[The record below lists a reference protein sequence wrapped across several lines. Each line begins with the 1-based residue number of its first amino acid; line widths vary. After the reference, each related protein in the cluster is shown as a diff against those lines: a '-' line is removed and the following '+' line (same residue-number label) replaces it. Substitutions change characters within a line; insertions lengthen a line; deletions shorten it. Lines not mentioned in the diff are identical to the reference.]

1 MLGLMSQSQ
10 ETEARRRTRV
20 RDARAV
26 TEDPRASETRARL
39 CAAFERVVASDGYGA
54 ATVSRIAAEAG
65 VSRSAFYDHFS
76 APLAVALAVVESLF
90 ETNAVAT
97 RHARATGLSSRE
109 ASRGALERLASH
121 MAENSAVYRDLL
133 LPSAAPGAVA
143 ITLVDKLA
151 AESLPGVRA
160 ARPDLDARGADQAA
174 HVIAGAVLSGMAW
187 WLREE
192 VPCEPPVLAE
202 ELVDLLPEWYTRPS
216 AARREAGE

>member
-1 MLGLMSQSQ
+1 MSQT
-10 ETEARRRTRV
+10 TEVRRRTRV
-20 RDARAV
+20 RDARAA
-26 TEDPRASETRARL
+26 TEDPRAAETRARL
-39 CAAFERVVASDGYGA
+39 CAAFERVVARHGYGA

-76 APLAVALAVVESLF
+76 SPLAVALAMVESLL

-97 RHARATGLSSRE
+97 RQARATGLSSQE
-109 ASRGALERLASH
+109 TSRRALERLASH

-133 LPSAAPGAVA
+133 LQSAAPVAV
-143 ITLVDKLA
+143 TLLDKLA

-160 ARPDLDARGADQAA
+160 TRPDLDARGASQAA
-174 HVIAGAVLSGMAW
+174 HVIAGAVLSGMTW

-192 VPCEPPVLAE
+192 DPSVPSALAE

-216 AARREAGE
+216 ARQEAGK